1 MNPVL
6 AEIIIVLALILLNG
20 GLAMSELAVVSSRP
34 ARLRGLAEGGSS
46 GAAAAV
52 KLSED
57 PGRFLSSVQI
67 GITLVGVLS
76 GAYSGATLGGR
87 LANWLE
93 GQGVATQW
101 ADNLGVGGVVVV
113 ITYISLIIGEL
124 VPKQI
129 ALRNP
134 EAIASRVAPAMTL
147 LARIGAPVVWFL
159 DISGRL
165 VLALLGQ
172 KAEGRSRV
180 TEEEV
185 RTILAE
191 AHVDGVIETE
201 EQEMLSGVM
210 RLADRSARALMT
222 PRREV
227 DVLDLE
233 ASPEETLAEIRR
245 IARPRIP
252 VRRRETDEVLG
263 VLYLTDAFA
272 AMTKGETLNLTEL
285 MREVPVVS
293 DRADALDVIEILR
306 ASPNHMALVYDEY
319 GGFEGVLTTG
329 DILEAI
335 TGTFMEEVSEE
346 PAILQRE
353 DGSYLVSGWM
363 PVDEFRD
370 RLSFPQDSDGDYAT
384 VAGLVINHLRRLPA
398 LGDCFTLHGWRFE
411 ILDLDDRRIDK
422 LLVSRAVS

>member
-1 MNPVL
+1 ML